1 MWEWVVSVGLVILIS
16 TLISLLVP
24 DGRLTSIV
32 GVILSVTVV
41 FTLVKPMENSDFNF
55 EIPSINTS
63 IEIDYSYAEHS
74 NYLKS
79 NYYSTQ
85 CVNLLK
91 NEGVDNAEI
100 VIDYQVDEFR
110 LFKIN
115 FVRVFLSKE
124 VINSDGEHIDIID
137 KVKTIISKNLNIE
150 KDLILVIEK

>member
-24 DGRLTSIV
+24 DGRLTGIV
-32 GVILSVTVV
+32 GVVLSLTVV
-41 FTLVKPMENSDFNF
+41 FTLVKPLEKKDFNF
-55 EIPSINTS
+55 KIPSINTS
-63 IEIDYSYAEHS
+63 VEIDYSYAEHS

-79 NYYSTQ
+79 NYYSKQ

-91 NEGVDNAEI
+91 KEGIDNAEI
-100 VIDYQVDEFR
+100 DIDYQVDEFR

-137 KVKTIISKNLNIE
+137 KVKMLISNNLNIE
-150 KDLILVIEK
+150 KDMILVFEK

>member
-63 IEIDYSYAEHS
+63 VEIDYSYAEHS

-137 KVKTIISKNLNIE
+137 KVKTLISDNLNIE